1 MLTVGIDIGSR
12 SSKAVVLKDGGVVA
26 DVICEAAMRLA
37 DRARSVFEAAIGKAG
52 VGREAVD
59 YIVATGY
66 GRVCAPFANQTVTEI
81 TCHARGIHTIQPA
94 VRTVIDIGG
103 QDSKVIKLNAAGQVV
118 DFALNDRCAAGTG
131 RFLEVTSRAMGL
143 SLEDF
148 SRMYFESGNPR
159 KISSTCAVFA
169 ESEVISLLAEGVK
182 DKDIVAGLIVAVAR
196 RVANMAKRQA
206 LEPAFAFTG
215 GVAKNEGVRA
225 ALESEIGHPF
235 LKFGYDPQL
244 IGAYGAAVIAA
255 EQSLMV
261 S

>member
-12 SSKAVVLKDGGVVA
+12 SSKAVVLEDGEPIAG
-26 DVICEAAMRLA
+26 VICETAIRLA
-37 DRARSVFEAAIGKAG
+37 DRAQDVFGAAIKKAG
-52 VGREAVD
+52 IGRDVVN

-66 GRVCAPFANQTVTEI
+66 GRVCAPFANRTVTEI
-81 TCHARGIHTIQPA
+81 TCHARGIHTLKSA

-103 QDSKVIKLNAAGQVV
+103 QDSKVIKLNAAGQVA
-118 DFALNDRCAAGTG
+118 DFAMNDRCAAGTG

-143 SLEDF
+143 KLEDF
-148 SRMYFESGNPR
+148 SRLYFESGSPC

-182 DKDIVAGLIVAVAR
+182 DKDIVAGLISAVAR
-196 RVANMAKRQA
+196 RVANMAKRHTP
-206 LEPAFAFTG
+206 EPAFAFTG

-225 ALESEIGHPF
+225 ALESEIGQPF
-235 LKFGYDPQL
+235 LKFSYDPQL

-255 EQSLMV
+255 ECAA
-261 S
+261 